1 MSIRKKVEVMNT
13 DVTDQVLHLIAKS
26 MSEACAGIVEGA
38 AWVPVVHIIH
48 SLGVHSMRAPGLQA
62 GPVERA
68 KALDEIDHQ
77 LSELKGKLVIT
88 LADVWIG
95 EDTPDGCAAVS
106 WEVPLSGRR
115 KALVAEVVECSERGT
130 CVMLKYKRCDDGK
143 VLFGE
148 LLRGD
153 PSTSS
158 GF

>member
-1 MSIRKKVEVMNT
+1 
-13 DVTDQVLHLIAKS
+13 
-26 MSEACAGIVEGA
+26 MSEARSGIVEGA

-62 GPVERA
+62 GPIERA
-68 KALDEIDHQ
+68 KALNEIDHQ
-77 LSELKGKLVIT
+77 LSELKGNLVIT

-106 WEVPLSGRR
+106 WDFPFPGRR
-115 KALVAEVVECSERGT
+115 KALVAEVVECSGRRT
-130 CVMLKYKRCDDGK
+130 CVMLKYKRCADGK

-158 GF
+158 EF